1 MFNQCCFSRLRC
13 DHCWYKTSS
22 FCLVFCFLEA
32 WQWKCFLLKWEVFVM
47 LSFCKRTVFVS
58 DNVFFFSFAGRP
70 SWIWLSWQSG
80 SFQRHWTY
88 PQCLPLHLIYFLV
101 FRFSSGSSV
110 LSSRFHPTLQTKD
123 FLIFAY
129 FVCLKERNGTSLK
142 MQDFII
148 SDIAKLNR

>member
-1 MFNQCCFSRLRC
+1 
-13 DHCWYKTSS
+13 
-22 FCLVFCFLEA
+22 
-32 WQWKCFLLKWEVFVM
+32 M

-58 DNVFFFSFAGRP
+58 DNVFSSLLQGGHHGSGWADNREAFRDVERTPVPPFTSYLFS
-70 SWIWLSWQSG
+70 
-80 SFQRHWTY
+80 T
-88 PQCLPLHLIYFLV
+88 V

-110 LSSRFHPTLQTKD
+110 LSSHFHPALQMKD

-129 FVCLKERNGTSLK
+129 FLCLKERNGTSLK